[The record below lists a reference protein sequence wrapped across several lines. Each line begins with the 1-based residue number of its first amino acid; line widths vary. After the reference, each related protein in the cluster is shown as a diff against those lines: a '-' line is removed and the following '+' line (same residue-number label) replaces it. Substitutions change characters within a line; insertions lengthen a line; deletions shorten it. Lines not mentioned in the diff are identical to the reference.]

1 MLLDGGDRLRSR
13 DTKQF
18 RVNAPGFHIP
28 IQCQQATGQSFQ
40 TKIVEP
46 KRSRKG
52 VSTALL
58 SRNFSSRGLLRTA
71 RLQLSG
77 CLFYAKH
84 TAFMPRDPLTRIR
97 KLVREL
103 CYEVTDHAWD
113 EMADDN
119 LLL

>member
-52 VSTALL
+52 VSTAFIAKLFV
-58 SRNFSSRGLLRTA
+58 SRTG

-77 CLFYAKH
+77 CLFYVKH

-113 EMADDN
+113 EM
-119 LLL
+119 